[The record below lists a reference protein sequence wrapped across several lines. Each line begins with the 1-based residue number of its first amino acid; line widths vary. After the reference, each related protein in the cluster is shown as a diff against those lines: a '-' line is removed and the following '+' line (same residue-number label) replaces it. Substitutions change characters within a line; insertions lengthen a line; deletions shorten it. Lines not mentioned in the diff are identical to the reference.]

1 MEKIN
6 NFDIV
11 IVGAGV
17 SGIGVARHL
26 QLQLP
31 HKTFTV
37 LEGRGVIGGTWDLF
51 RYPGVRSDSDMYTF
65 GYARLRMRTK
75 RPCAPHLG
83 SAPAIRASCRYSFRP
98 WEGGKVFADG
108 QSILDYVRATA
119 SDGGIDAHIR
129 FNHRVTRADWD
140 TTRHRWSVNAQRPDG
155 SEATFD
161 AAYVFFCTGYYR
173 YDKTYEPH
181 FEGRGSFKGDIIHP
195 QFWPS
200 EYDYSGKQIVVI
212 GSGVSPMQ
220 RSRKRTCNGDMDV
233 GLF

>member
-1 MEKIN
+1 MEQI
-6 NFDIV
+6 DIL
-11 IVGAGV
+11 IIGAGL
-17 SGIGVARHL
+17 SGIGAAVHL
-26 QLQLP
+26 QRECPDQRVCILESRDQL
-31 HKTFTV
+31 
-37 LEGRGVIGGTWDLF
+37 GGTWDLF
-51 RYPGVRSDSDMYTF
+51 RYPGIRSDSDMHTL
-65 GYARLRMRTK
+65 GYA
-75 RPCAPHLG
+75 
-83 SAPAIRASCRYSFRP
+83 FRP
-98 WEGGKVFADG
+98 WTGARAIADG
-108 QSILDYVRATA
+108 AAILDYVRATA